1 MTSRTKI
8 VILFL
13 ILLAASMQQAGAD
26 GVEISEIAQFF
37 ASIDKISASSSPVQL
52 ITRLRGSKRL
62 LHGDDDSTDD
72 NVTARVSQDVANY
85 GDDNYTMDEWPDG
98 TDINDSGNGDDK
110 YTMDEW
116 PDGTDV
122 NDSGN
127 GDDNYTMDEWP
138 DGPDINDSGNST
150 ADGSEEEE
158 ESDIEKWM
166 NSLDPPVRIL
176 VSILFLGLFA
186 AVITTIFVALYCLC
200 GITPCDLVVCFF
212 AATCAFIMCM
222 FDDRRVVY
230 Y

>member
-1 MTSRTKI
+1 
-8 VILFL
+8 
-13 ILLAASMQQAGAD
+13 
-26 GVEISEIAQFF
+26 
-37 ASIDKISASSSPVQL
+37 
-52 ITRLRGSKRL
+52 
-62 LHGDDDSTDD
+62 
-72 NVTARVSQDVANY
+72 
-85 GDDNYTMDEWPDG
+85 MDEWPDG
-98 TDINDSGNGDDK
+98 
-110 YTMDEW
+110 
-116 PDGTDV
+116 
-122 NDSGN
+122 
-127 GDDNYTMDEWP
+127 P